1 MRMISKN
8 IVLIETIDSSG
19 TGFLYP
25 CKYKE
30 DFSNQYFIIFTNSH
44 VLKGIGLER
53 EGKKSSRN
61 YKGQLILSF
70 YDSLGNKV
78 SQEDIG
84 EIKVYNSGNFMRSEE
99 DIAALLVAVRNVV
112 PMALAT
118 RVCHK
123 QLNNREKL
131 YVEGYPGVLSEDEVC
146 GKIQLEGIEK
156 KIFPFSEKVGIYQI
170 TDDYH
175 WYNDYKDKSLLQGMS
190 GSVVYLEKEGRSEI
204 LGMAQSV
211 SDIDQGEN
219 PFKLMYY
226 IKFSQM
232 LRHLRKADCII
243 FTRETEDCYQ
253 IYWIYGKKPAGQR
266 SKLTLLMLGGSGAGK
281 SSFARNFAY
290 HGNQICSTNDGQTT
304 RTKVIYNYRVRNWE
318 GNNGNRADVKFLTK
332 EEFTDRM
339 IEKVGQRPA
348 LLIVKA
354 VFELKVGSINDSVTF
369 LENCYSLLQILKK
382 QNPSSWRSDNLLNDI
397 REGIH
402 HLHPN
407 KKMIKC
413 YEEIIETFCTYLPVY
428 AIKYIL
434 DDGYIIELRKKCFQV
449 GNNGRE
455 FLSSSRNPIEKE
467 LSTLDE
473 VVNYCDSSESNLDV
487 LFREL
492 QEAVAAHFMKNEENG
507 LEEEKIEFHLKS
519 EKFRESYIGSLLS
532 IEGYFALEEFQDIF
546 PGEEK
551 GKWLENI
558 DIYEKNYTVD
568 SQKEDSVLENGG
580 RDRKLKIAFSSQI
593 ENIYGE
599 LHGKI
604 KKYLVDKYAKYGIGD
619 NNLSIYLNLDNMDE
633 EKRRVLQKCLQVT
646 PQGSLTGVVNY
657 VTVDD
662 MVSDDY
668 AVILEDLKIRVL
680 QLVDTCG
687 LDHVG
692 INDQQ
697 QLRNRLYDTLYYY
710 NENIRIKLE
719 DISVLYMKKL
729 DSGKPDELR
738 QVLPCVREV
747 FPASP
752 VYCVFTGVD
761 IFYRTT
767 EEIVSLNWNYLGG
780 MQPKAVSFL
789 LSSNSKKLFEFAK
802 EEGVEKDRNM
812 YLVMRNNLIPYCG
825 KKCLISNNYPYY
837 KNNVIYIRKLF
848 ASIVMKEYSCL
859 EIIDTVLIDMVMEVA
874 SGCRNK
880 ERSID
885 IIIDE
890 KKDLTSSEKEDYK
903 RKINKLLDDVD
914 QLVECIFREAS
925 LKSYDYRYNT
935 KRADILSFCK
945 RNKLGY
951 YGTYR
956 HRLDQRFHEGY
967 ARAVEQKGRKL
978 AEHFAPAQNALNGA
992 LKNMETKYLGS
1003 GNNLIDLETD
1013 NKNQFRNIL
1022 EEMYKKCYKYNPFQK
1037 EEYASQEFDKRRNEI
1052 FDDIFDFCKGLTDK
1066 EIKYS
1071 FRIEFI
1077 SSLKNQI
1084 YEDNKQKSENLL
1096 KLNPKF
1102 TETLRELEKDYF
1114 DKYRTDSDREG
1125 IDNSKEMREN
1135 FRNLMTYY
1143 FGFSYNRE

>member
-1 MRMISKN
+1 MISKN

-25 CKYKE
+25 CKYEE
-30 DFSNQYFIIFTNSH
+30 DFSSQYFIIFTNSH
-44 VLKGIGLER
+44 VLKDIGLEKEER
-53 EGKKSSRN
+53 ESSRN
-61 YKGQLILSF
+61 YKDQIILSF

-78 SQEDIG
+78 SQKDIK

-99 DIAALLVAVRNVV
+99 DIAALLIAVRNVV
-112 PMALAT
+112 PMTLT
-118 RVCHK
+118 NRVCHR
-123 QLNNREKL
+123 QLDNREKL
-131 YVEGYPGVLSEDEVC
+131 YIEGYPGVLREDEVC

-156 KIFPFSEKVGIYQI
+156 KIFPSSEKLGIYQI

-175 WYNDYKDKSLLQGMS
+175 WYNDYKDRSLLQGMS
-190 GSVVYLEKEGRSEI
+190 GSVVYLEEGGRSEI

-211 SDIDQGEN
+211 SDINQGEN

-232 LRHLRKADCII
+232 LRHLRKANCII
-243 FTRETEDCYQ
+243 FTRETEECYQ
-253 IYWIYGKKPAGQR
+253 IHWIYGKKPADHR

-304 RTKVIYNYRVRNWE
+304 RTKVIYNYRIRNWE
-318 GNNGNRADVKFLTK
+318 EKSGNRADVKFLTK

-339 IEKVGQRPA
+339 MENVGQRPA

-354 VFELKVGSINDSVTF
+354 VFGLKASSINDAVAF

-382 QNPSSWRSDNLLNDI
+382 QNPSSWRSDNLLDDI

-413 YEEIIETFCTYLPVY
+413 YEEIVETFGTYLPMC

-434 DDGYIIELRKKCFQV
+434 DDGYIIEIRKKCLQE
-449 GNNGRE
+449 GKKGRE
-455 FLSSSRNPIEKE
+455 FLSGSQSPMEKE
-467 LSTLDE
+467 LSRLNE
-473 VVNYCDSSESNLDV
+473 AINYCDSPESSLDV
-487 LFREL
+487 LFRKF
-492 QEAVAAHFMKNEENG
+492 QEAVVKYFMKNEENG
-507 LEEEKIEFHLKS
+507 SEEEKIELHLGS

-532 IEGYFALEEFQDIF
+532 IEGYFALEEFQDVF
-546 PGEEK
+546 SGEEK
-551 GKWLENI
+551 EKWLENI
-558 DIYEKNYTVD
+558 EIYKKNVTVD
-568 SQKEDSVLENGG
+568 SQNEDIAWENKG
-580 RDRKLKIAFSSQI
+580 RNKQLRIAFFSQI
-593 ENIYGE
+593 ESIYGE

-604 KKYLVDKYAKYGIGD
+604 KKYLIDKYAKYGIND
-619 NNLSIYLNLDNMDE
+619 NNLSIYLDLDNMDD
-633 EKRRVLQKCLQVT
+633 EKRKLLQKCLQVT

-692 INDQQ
+692 MNDQQ
-697 QLRNRLYDTLYYY
+697 ELKNRLYDTLYYY
-710 NENIRIKLE
+710 NENKRIKLE

-761 IFYRTT
+761 IFYRTA
-767 EEIVSLNWNYLGG
+767 EEIDSLNWNYLGG

-789 LSSNSKKLFEFAK
+789 LSGNGRKLFECPEG
-802 EEGVEKDRNM
+802 EEVGKDRNM

-825 KKCLISNNYPYY
+825 KKCLISNNYSYY
-837 KNNVIYIRKLF
+837 KNNFKYIRKLF

-859 EIIDTVLIDMVMEVA
+859 EIIDTELIDIVMDVA
-874 SGCRNK
+874 SECRNK
-880 ERSID
+880 KKSID

-890 KKDLTSSEKEDYK
+890 KKDLTSNEKEDCK
-903 RKINKLLDDVD
+903 QKINKILDDVD
-914 QLVECIFREAS
+914 QLVERIFREAS

-967 ARAVEQKGRKL
+967 VRAIEQKGREL
-978 AEHFAPAQNALNGA
+978 AKHFAPAQNALDGA

-1003 GNNLIDLETD
+1003 GNNLINLETD
-1013 NKNQFRNIL
+1013 DKNQFRNIL
-1022 EEMYKKCYKYNPFQK
+1022 EKMYKKCYKYNPFQK
-1037 EEYASQEFDKRRNEI
+1037 EEYAEQEFEEKRNEI
-1052 FDDIFDFCKGLTDK
+1052 FDEIFDFCKGLADK
-1066 EIKYS
+1066 EIRSS

-1077 SSLKNQI
+1077 SCLKNQI
-1084 YEDNKQKSENLL
+1084 YEDNNKKSENLL

-1102 TETLRELEKDYF
+1102 AETLVELEKDYF
-1114 DKYRTDSDREG
+1114 DKYRTDSDREE
-1125 IDNSKEMREN
+1125 ISNPKEMREK

-1143 FGFSYNRE
+1143 FGFSHN